1 MQSFG
6 EYKIILVNRNQ
17 DLVYKAHR
25 DQIPL
30 AIRVQIEFSRS

>member
-25 DQIPL
+25 DQIPFG
-30 AIRVQIEFSRS
+30 IPVQIEFSQS